1 MLDLIIR
8 GGQVVTPWGVG
19 DWEVAVQADQ
29 WGLSSRAPVQVTQF
43 DTVYRDELFLG
54 SYGGHF

>member
-19 DWEVAVQADQ
+19 DWEVAVQGEKIVAVAAA
-29 WGLSSRAPVQVTQF
+29 GVVGAAVAVAAAPG
-43 DTVYRDELFLG
+43 RR
-54 SYGGHF
+54 

>member
-19 DWEVAVQADQ
+19 DWEVAVQGEKFHHLIAS
-29 WGLSSRAPVQVTQF
+29 LKPAA
-43 DTVYRDELFLG
+43 E
-54 SYGGHF
+54 